1 MTDMLLD
8 ISGKIDEPTVI
19 ALSVVKS
26 AADKLGVPFFI
37 ELYSSE
43 QELMIEERFDSKMA
57 TIRLLGRDMAR
68 VAGSPT
74 GRLILSILDDETGG
88 ESQLKLAV
96 HMAREERL
104 TDTELKEIEAKICKL
119 KQGFMD
125 GGQGAES

>member
-1 MTDMLLD
+1 MTDILLD
-8 ISGKIDEPTVI
+8 ISGKIDEPTVL
-19 ALSVVKS
+19 ALSFVKAS
-26 AADKLGVPFFI
+26 ADKLSVPFFI

-74 GRLILSILDDETGG
+74 GRLILSILDDETGD
-88 ESQLKLAV
+88 ESQRKLAV
-96 HMAREERL
+96 QMAREERL

-125 GGQGAES
+125 GWLNGFA